1 MSYSNGNVD
10 LTMSNMR
17 INNIKDVNKDFKKF
31 IADELEQIQFQLQI
45 IAQNF
50 IDYENNKEKKG
61 LMNNIGCNFSIIKI
75 RLEVIID
82 YLKKIKLNYSLKIK

>member
-10 LTMSNMR
+10 LTMR
-17 INNIKDVNKDFKKF
+17 INNIEDVNKDFKKF

-45 IAQNF
+45 IARNF

-61 LMNNIGCNFSIIKI
+61 LMNNIGCHFSIIKI
-75 RLEVIID
+75 RLKVIID
-82 YLKKIKLNYSLKIK
+82 YLKK

>member
-17 INNIKDVNKDFKKF
+17 INNIKDDNKDFKKF
-31 IADELEQIQFQLQI
+31 IAEELEQIQFQLQI
-45 IAQNF
+45 IAQSF

-61 LMNNIGCNFSIIKI
+61 LMNNIGCHFSIIKI
-75 RLEVIID
+75 RLGVIID
-82 YLKKIKLNYSLKIK
+82 YLKN

>member
-17 INNIKDVNKDFKKF
+17 INNIEDVNKF

-45 IAQNF
+45 IARNF

-61 LMNNIGCNFSIIKI
+61 LMNNIGCHFSIIKI

-82 YLKKIKLNYSLKIK
+82 YLKK

>member
-10 LTMSNMR
+10 LTMINMR
-17 INNIKDVNKDFKKF
+17 INNIEDVNKDFKKF

-45 IAQNF
+45 IARNF

-61 LMNNIGCNFSIIKI
+61 LMNNIGCHFSVIKI

-82 YLKKIKLNYSLKIK
+82 YLKNKIEL

>member
-17 INNIKDVNKDFKKF
+17 INNIKDDNKDFKKF
-31 IADELEQIQFQLQI
+31 IAEELELIQFQLQI

-50 IDYENNKEKKG
+50 IDYENNNEKKG
-61 LMNNIGCNFSIIKI
+61 LMNNIGCHFSIIKI
-75 RLEVIID
+75 RLGVIMD
-82 YLKKIKLNYSLKIK
+82 YLKK

>member
-17 INNIKDVNKDFKKF
+17 INNIEDVNKF

-45 IAQNF
+45 IARHF

-61 LMNNIGCNFSIIKI
+61 LMNNIGCHFSIIKI

-82 YLKKIKLNYSLKIK
+82 YLKK

>member
-10 LTMSNMR
+10 LTMSNMRNMR

-31 IADELEQIQFQLQI
+31 IADELELIQVQLDL
-45 IAQNF
+45 IAQGF
-50 IDYENNKEKKG
+50 KEYENNKEKKG

-75 RLEVIID
+75 RLGVIID
-82 YLKKIKLNYSLKIK
+82 YLKNKIDL

>member
-10 LTMSNMR
+10 LTM
-17 INNIKDVNKDFKKF
+17 INNIKDDNKDFKKF

-61 LMNNIGCNFSIIKI
+61 LMNNIGCHFSIIKI
-75 RLEVIID
+75 RL
-82 YLKKIKLNYSLKIK
+82 

>member
-17 INNIKDVNKDFKKF
+17 INNIKDDNKDFKKF
-31 IADELEQIQFQLQI
+31 IAEELELIQFQLQL

-61 LMNNIGCNFSIIKI
+61 LMNNIGCHFSIIKI

-82 YLKKIKLNYSLKIK
+82 YLKK

>member
-17 INNIKDVNKDFKKF
+17 INNIKDDNKDFKKF
-31 IADELEQIQFQLQI
+31 IAEELELIQFQLQL

-61 LMNNIGCNFSIIKI
+61 LMNNIGCHFSIIKI
-75 RLEVIID
+75 RLEIIKD
-82 YLKKIKLNYSLKIK
+82 YLKK

>member
-10 LTMSNMR
+10 LTMSNMRNMR

-31 IADELEQIQFQLQI
+31 IADELKQIQFQLQI

-61 LMNNIGCNFSIIKI
+61 LMNNIGCHFSIIKI
-75 RLEVIID
+75 RLGVIMD
-82 YLKKIKLNYSLKIK
+82 YLKK

>member
-17 INNIKDVNKDFKKF
+17 NMRTNNIKDDNKDFKKF

-45 IAQNF
+45 IARNF

-61 LMNNIGCNFSIIKI
+61 LMNNIGCHFSIIKI

-82 YLKKIKLNYSLKIK
+82 YLQK

>member
-17 INNIKDVNKDFKKF
+17 INNIKDDNKDFKKF
-31 IADELEQIQFQLQI
+31 IAEELELIQFQLQI

-50 IDYENNKEKKG
+50 IDYENNKEKRF
-61 LMNNIGCNFSIIKI
+61 N
-75 RLEVIID
+75 E
-82 YLKKIKLNYSLKIK
+82 